1 MENYTHWFYLESYTF
16 LFYSKNQYV
25 IYNTLN
31 STYIDCSLYGKTI
44 NTVLSILHNTNKT
57 YCVGIYEYQLRD
69 SQFTEFIKKIR
80 NTFSGDIIKNI
91 RGIPPFIS
99 KPILRILHHPN
110 NPKTKEYNL
119 LGENALFHLHEVTF
133 YLENQGFD
141 LNPMYKDCY
150 KQFLYPTYTEKQK
163 LSHAKYLEIIEQL
176 SICQIDKINIIPA
189 TIEKKEL
196 FSYLLSLSRQYSIKT
211 QIILP
216 YKKYN
221 KEDLKQLLINPQFSI
236 MIMVHLPVDYEELN
250 SYTNLFNE
258 YNITWS
264 LIASNKNDVIFLS
277 KNNLG
282 KFTNVDYIPWYT
294 GDNMDFF
301 KEYIYNDFKDI
312 IEQKNTKQHIFRK
325 QILNDNLF
333 GKLTIFPTGEVYS
346 NVNFPTIG
354 NIQDQKLS
362 EIVYSEIENYFKPW
376 FFTRDYVSC
385 KNCVNKY
392 LCPSISNY
400 EIVANEYNMCYLNQ

>member
-221 KEDLKQLLINPQFSI
+221 KEDLKQLLTNPQFSI

-250 SYTNLFNE
+250 SYINLFNE

-312 IEQKNTKQHIFRK
+312 IERKNTKQHIFRK

>member
-1 MENYTHWFYLESYTF
+1 MENYTYWFYLESYTF

-250 SYTNLFNE
+250 SYINLFNE

>member
-250 SYTNLFNE
+250 SYINLF
-258 YNITWS
+258 NITWS

>member
-31 STYIDCSLYGKTI
+31 STYIDCSLYGNTI

-250 SYTNLFNE
+250 SYINLFNE

>member
-91 RGIPPFIS
+91 RGIQPFIS

-250 SYTNLFNE
+250 SYINLFNE

>member
-31 STYIDCSLYGKTI
+31 LTYIDCSLYGKTI

-250 SYTNLFNE
+250 SYINLFNE

-312 IEQKNTKQHIFRK
+312 TEQKNTKQHIFRK

>member
-91 RGIPPFIS
+91 RDIPPFIS

-250 SYTNLFNE
+250 SYINLFNE

>member
-150 KQFLYPTYTEKQK
+150 KQFLYPAYTEKQK

-221 KEDLKQLLINPQFSI
+221 KEDLKQLLTNPQFSI

-250 SYTNLFNE
+250 SYINLFNE

>member
-250 SYTNLFNE
+250 SYINLFNG

>member
-221 KEDLKQLLINPQFSI
+221 KEDLKQLLTNPQFSI

-250 SYTNLFNE
+250 SYINLFHE

>member
-69 SQFTEFIKKIR
+69 LQFTEFIKKIR

-221 KEDLKQLLINPQFSI
+221 KEDLKQLLTNPQFSI

-250 SYTNLFNE
+250 SYINLFNE

>member
-119 LGENALFHLHEVTF
+119 LGENALFHRHEVTF

-250 SYTNLFNE
+250 SYINLFNE